1 MELLGG
7 LLRDSNIQPIVHF
20 LTCPEGDKPAWG
32 ARHVLVSFANFLLC
46 QELVSQQMTGIAL
59 RQRSF

>member
-1 MELLGG
+1 VKCPLFDMSRRGQIGVWGSTHFGG
-7 LLRDSNIQPIVHF
+7 P
-20 LTCPEGDKPAWG
+20 
-32 ARHVLVSFANFLLC
+32 ANFLLC